1 MEKIIII
8 NIKHKITFNVKIL
21 FYSTYMK
28 KKKRLGKNK

>member
-21 FYSTYMK
+21 FYNTYMK
-28 KKKRLGKNK
+28 KKKKTWKK